1 MKEIDE
7 EVRVGGVNE
16 IDDVNACGGFV
27 QGYLG
32 SMTSDADTVHVT
44 VAHHVF
50 RSFSG
55 LHQYISSFTQCTH
68 AARFDI
74 ESR

>member
-1 MKEIDE
+1 
-7 EVRVGGVNE
+7 
-16 IDDVNACGGFV
+16 
-27 QGYLG
+27 
-32 SMTSDADTVHVT
+32 MTSDPDTIHVT

-55 LHQYISSFTQCTH
+55 LQQYISSFTQCTH